1 MTTERYLLKYK
12 KILKHRHEGELYHAT
27 RHLYYQKKK
36 GMAQSIWWYYKHY
49 PYKGV
54 LSYCKIHW
62 STEFGETGINCI
74 QVNVFT
80 LNGLS
85 PLCVNMCLW
94 SQLWL
99 VDGVLYTLQPFH
111 RQTNTW
117 GTIRVKQEERRRSL
131 CRHSEQ
137 TIQEE
142 KRKRW
147 KVGQRKTTKKGRLLS
162 KQLGRRLLDRKT
174 QRIRMLRL
182 IRHRL
187 LSADTRTQSDWWSHK
202 SVQKSTKHRRQF
214 LHVLLKC
221 QQLTNFL
228 LPISTWIFNVFLV

>member
-1 MTTERYLLKYK
+1 MQNSLINRIWRNRYK
-12 KILKHRHEGELYHAT
+12 LYT
-27 RHLYYQKKK
+27 L
-36 GMAQSIWWYYKHY
+36 
-49 PYKGV
+49 
-54 LSYCKIHW
+54 
-62 STEFGETGINCI
+62 
-74 QVNVFT
+74 NVFT

-117 GTIRVKQEERRRSL
+117 GTKRVKQEERRRSL

-137 TIQEE
+137 TIQGE

-147 KVGQRKTTKKGRLLS
+147 KVGERKTTKKKGLLP

-174 QRIRMLRL
+174 QRVMMLRS

-187 LSADTRTQSDWWSHK
+187 LSADIRYKQSDWWSQET
-202 SVQKSTKHRRQF
+202 VQKSTKHRREF

-228 LPISTWIFNVFLV
+228 LPISIWIFSVLLV